1 MQELQ
6 HARGAVFTFTQGS
19 SLDDFAR
26 MASEAAASSRLPQH
40 VYAAMRQSDTATIA
54 TWLDG
59 GGDVKALYGEDD
71 ETLLHLASSYGRV
84 EIVELCIA
92 RGADCNALSGSGN
105 TALLQAVQFLAHL
118 DVVRVLLAAG
128 ADPLVRCEDEDGA
141 VHTALSAAKF
151 RKLEQNEGFGN
162 FSAPEISARWAEI
175 VALLSAASSND
186 ENK

>member
-1 MQELQ
+1 
-6 HARGAVFTFTQGS
+6 
-19 SLDDFAR
+19 

-128 ADPLVRCEDEDGA
+128 ADPLVRCEDEDGV

-151 RKLEQNEGFGN
+151 KLEQNEGFGN
-162 FSAPEISARWAEI
+162 FSAPEICARWAEI

>member
-1 MQELQ
+1 
-6 HARGAVFTFTQGS
+6 
-19 SLDDFAR
+19 

-118 DVVRVLLAAG
+118 DVVRVLLAPTRSS
-128 ADPLVRCEDEDGA
+128 D
-141 VHTALSAAKF
+141 
-151 RKLEQNEGFGN
+151 
-162 FSAPEISARWAEI
+162 ARTRM
-175 VALLSAASSND
+175 ASCTRR
-186 ENK
+186 

>member
-1 MQELQ
+1 ML
-6 HARGAVFTFTQGS
+6 
-19 SLDDFAR
+19 
-26 MASEAAASSRLPQH
+26 
-40 VYAAMRQSDTATIA
+40 SDTRLQEFST
-54 TWLDG
+54 
-59 GGDVKALYGEDD
+59 
-71 ETLLHLASSYGRV
+71 HLAATAPDSAGILGFVAKGRR
-84 EIVELCIA
+84 IA

-128 ADPLVRCEDEDGA
+128 ADPLVRCEDEDGV

-151 RKLEQNEGFGN
+151 KLEQNEGLGN
-162 FSAPEISARWAEI
+162 FSAPEICARWAEI